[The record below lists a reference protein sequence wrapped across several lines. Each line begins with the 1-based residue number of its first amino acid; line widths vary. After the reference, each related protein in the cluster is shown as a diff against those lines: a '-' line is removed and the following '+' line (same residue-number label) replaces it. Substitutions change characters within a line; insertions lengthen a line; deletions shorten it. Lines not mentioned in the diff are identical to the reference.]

1 MGEADLSSRIDDA
14 LQKEE
19 GEEKETESTKDI
31 LEDGLTPAELKIFR
45 VKLPATI
52 PRFFRRSKQTN
63 AFWIQEYDK
72 DKSGKLTKE
81 EFAKLLKDL
90 HEVRGLLK

>member
-1 MGEADLSSRIDDA
+1 MGKADLSSRIDDA

-52 PRFFRRSKQTN
+52 PSLLSSLKAN
-63 AFWIQEYDK
+63 ECILD
-72 DKSGKLTKE
+72 SGI
-81 EFAKLLKDL
+81 
-90 HEVRGLLK
+90 